1 MRIDVVTIFPRMVQE
16 PLADGI
22 VGRACAAGLVAIRV
36 HDLRDHTDDR
46 HRSVDDAPFGGGP
59 GMVMKAEPFARA
71 LEAIRAEAGPAREAV
86 VLLSPRGRPFD
97 QKTARRFAG
106 LERLVLLCGRYEGI
120 DERVRES
127 LATEELSLGDFVLTG
142 GETAALAVAEAT
154 VRLLPGALGD
164 EGSAGDDSFEE
175 GLLDWPHYTRPAEWR
190 GTRVPEVLLS
200 GDHARIRAWR
210 RRESLRATRERRPE
224 LLASASLTF
233 EDRELVREIEDAD
246 RAGGPGALY
255 KNPAVIHK

>member
-1 MRIDVVTIFPRMVQE
+1 LRIDVVTIFPRMLQE

-22 VGRACAAGLVAIRV
+22 VGRACAAGLVELRI

-59 GMVMKAEPFARA
+59 GMVMMAEPFARA

-86 VLLSPRGRPFD
+86 VLLSPRGRRFE
-97 QKTARRFAG
+97 QQAARRLAG

-120 DERVRES
+120 DERVAAA

-142 GETAALAVAEAT
+142 GETAALAVVEAS

-164 EGSAGDDSFEE
+164 EGSAGDDSFEA

-190 GTRVPEVLLS
+190 GARVPEVLLS
-200 GDHARIRAWR
+200 GDHAKIRAWR

-224 LLASASLTF
+224 LFATASLTR
-233 EDRELVREIEDAD
+233 EDEELVRQIEDAD

>member
-1 MRIDVVTIFPRMVQE
+1 MRIDVVTIFPRMLQE

-22 VGRACAAGLVAIRV
+22 VGRACAAGLVELRV

-86 VLLSPRGRPFD
+86 VLLSPRGRRFE
-97 QKTARRFAG
+97 QQAARRLAG

-120 DERVRES
+120 DERVAES

-142 GETAALAVAEAT
+142 GETAALAVAEAS

-164 EGSAGDDSFEE
+164 EGSAGDDSFEA

-190 GTRVPEVLLS
+190 GARVPEVLLS
-200 GDHARIRAWR
+200 GDHAKIRAWR

-224 LLASASLTF
+224 LFATASLTR
-233 EDRELVREIEDAD
+233 EDEELVRQIEDAD

>member
-1 MRIDVVTIFPRMVQE
+1 VTIFPRMLRE

-22 VGRACAAGLVAIRV
+22 VGRACAAGLVELRI
-36 HDLRDHTDDR
+36 HDLRDHSDDR

-86 VLLSPRGRPFD
+86 VLLSPRGRRFD
-97 QKTARRFAG
+97 QQAARRFAG

-120 DERVRES
+120 DERVAES

-142 GETAALAVAEAT
+142 GETAALAVAEAS

-164 EGSAGDDSFEE
+164 GASAGDDSFEA

-190 GTRVPEVLLS
+190 GARVPEVLLS
-200 GDHARIRAWR
+200 GDHAKIRAWR

-224 LLASASLTF
+224 LFAAASLTR
-233 EDRELVREIEDAD
+233 EDQELVRQIEDAD